1 MRYKSNARKKNKK
14 KIIEENSFG
23 YKLYMWRLENNIK
36 QSDLAKQLNVSK
48 SVISKWEHS
57 INKPSSKHK
66 SLLVSHYPETYIL
79 F

>member
-1 MRYKSNARKKNKK
+1 
-14 KIIEENSFG
+14 
-23 YKLYMWRLENNIK
+23 MWRLENNIK